1 MPMASNSADV
11 SEGSSHA
18 NHTQTGTG
26 VARVG
31 VDFLDPTGVEELR
44 RALTEHDLPTGQSI
58 SDALPD
64 SNEKED
70 RQSTASSGITLA
82 ALNVD
87 EGLDLE
93 KTFRHIVR
101 K

>member
-1 MPMASNSADV
+1 MEPNATEIF
-11 SEGSSHA
+11 EGSSHA
-18 NHTQTGTG
+18 NHTQTGNA

-31 VDFLDPTGVEELR
+31 VDFLDPTDVEELR
-44 RALTEHDLPTGQSI
+44 RTLTEHDLPTGQSI

-64 SNEKED
+64 SNEKVD